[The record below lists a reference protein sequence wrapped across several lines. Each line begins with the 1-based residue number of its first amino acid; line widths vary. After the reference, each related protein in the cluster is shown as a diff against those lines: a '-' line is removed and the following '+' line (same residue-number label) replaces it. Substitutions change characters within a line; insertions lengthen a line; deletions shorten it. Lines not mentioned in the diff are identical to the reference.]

1 MKKVMSKKDLVKVL
15 NKSKEN
21 EFVSRDEE
29 KAIMEFLMSNDTYF
43 SVAMESHE
51 MSLEDINRNIND
63 DVHILI
69 GSSIIEGCREEVK
82 KVNKVFNEVCDENK
96 KIIEDTEKLKEVHS
110 VEKDLLETKI
120 EFLDK
125 QLSLYTCEN
134 LVSSKRIDVLTLD
147 NKIKSIELE
156 INKLLRL
163 GIEEDGI
170 AIKTLNEKINSLKG
184 KLVESEEL
192 LKIRE
197 TEKDAFYANGGK

>member
-1 MKKVMSKKDLVKVL
+1 MKK
-15 NKSKEN
+15 
-21 EFVSRDEE
+21 

-96 KIIEDTEKLKEVHS
+96 KIIEDVKELKEKHS
-110 VEKDLLETKI
+110 IEKDLLETKI
-120 EFLDK
+120 KFLDR
-125 QLSLYTCEN
+125 QLSLYTCED
-134 LVSSKRIDVLTLD
+134 LVNVKKIDVLTLD
-147 NKIKSIELE
+147 NKIKSVQLE

-170 AIKTLNEKINSLKG
+170 AIKTLNEKNK
-184 KLVESEEL
+184 
-192 LKIRE
+192 
-197 TEKDAFYANGGK
+197 